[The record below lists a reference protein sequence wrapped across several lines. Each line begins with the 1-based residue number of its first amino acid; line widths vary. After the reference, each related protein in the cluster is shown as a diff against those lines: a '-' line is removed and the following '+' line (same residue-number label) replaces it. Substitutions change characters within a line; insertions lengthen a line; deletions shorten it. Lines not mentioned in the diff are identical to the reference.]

1 MNQVDRIERR
11 EHPRFKLV
19 AKVEFHHEPTDRD
32 FPAKSVDISAG
43 GMMMYL
49 PATVPVQTGQLINVT
64 VGSLDNPEFAGLD
77 ETIYGTITRVDREP
91 LLATGNIAISV
102 QFDGS

>member
-1 MNQVDRIERR
+1 MNQEDNSERR
-11 EHPRFKLV
+11 QHPRFKLV
-19 AKVEFHHEPTDRD
+19 TKVDFHHGPTDRD

-49 PATVPVQTGQLINVT
+49 PATVPVHKGQSVNVT
-64 VGSLDNPEFAGLD
+64 VGSSDSPEFAGLD
-77 ETIYGTITRVDREP
+77 ETIFGKITRVDREP

-102 QFDGS
+102 KFND